1 MRLRGYLSR
10 PSTQF
15 VGYPRGCYAVG
26 GVRC

>member
-15 VGYPRGCYAVG
+15 VGRPRDRYAVG